1 MTPRAL
7 ENHLAN
13 FTLFFLAIYGPLE
26 TWASWADG
34 LSNPFYLVD
43 FIGMVL
49 LLWGAVYSR
58 RSRPHSAPGLM
69 AAGWG
74 WIGANFW
81 RATFGRV
88 EELRAGGQ
96 LDYGSVEM
104 CVVACGT
111 ATALACLALAV
122 FLTVRANFAK

>member
-1 MTPRAL
+1 VTSRVL
-7 ENHLAN
+7 ETRLAN
-13 FTLFFLAIYGPLE
+13 FTLVVLAIYGPLE
-26 TWASWADG
+26 TWASWGDG
-34 LSNPFYLVD
+34 LLDPFYLVD

-49 LLWGAVYSR
+49 LVWGAIHSR
-58 RSRPHSAPGLM
+58 RSHPHSAPGLL

-74 WIGANFW
+74 WTGANFW

-88 EELRAGGQ
+88 QALRAGEQ

-111 ATALACLALAV
+111 AMALGCLALAV
-122 FLTVRANFAK
+122 FLTVRASSSK

>member
-1 MTPRAL
+1 MTSRAT
-7 ENHLAN
+7 EDRLAN
-13 FTLFFLAIYGPLE
+13 FTMVFLAIYGPLE

-34 LSNPFYLVD
+34 LLDPFYLVD

-49 LLWGAVYSR
+49 LLWGAVHSR
-58 RSRPHSAPGLM
+58 RAHPHSAPGLL

-74 WIGANFW
+74 WTGANFW

-88 EELRAGGQ
+88 SALRAGEQ
-96 LDYGSVEM
+96 LDHGAVEM

-111 ATALACLALAV
+111 AMALACLVLAV
-122 FLTVRANFAK
+122 VLTVRADSSK